1 MKIQPTQP
9 NKPQPTFGILKRY
22 RKTNY
27 GEYTVGEYKGYK
39 IEVYDAFKYKQK
51 LQYVSNKV
59 TLKWIKS
66 KLKYIQDG
74 IKMVT
79 RSESS
84 NTTMV
89 RATDN

>member
-9 NKPQPTFGILKRY
+9 NSISFGILQGY
-22 RKTNY
+22 RQTPY
-27 GEYTVGEYKGYK
+27 GYYMWVYFKDYK
-39 IEVYDAFKYKQK
+39 IEIYDASKFKQK
-51 LQYVSNKV
+51 LIYVSNKN

-74 IKMVT
+74 IKRVT

-89 RATDN
+89 RTTDN